1 MRADR
6 RLWRTADG
14 KRLVEDGDPAAAFLA
29 YAAGDDVV
37 EADRKLVD
45 QAPAAPEPESEE
57 GPDDDGQ
64 GEDEP
69 DEEEEP
75 EPEKVEAPAPAKKPA
90 RRTRGKGKPADG
102 SRW

>member
-1 MRADR
+1 MRAGR

-29 YAAGDDVV
+29 YAAGDEVA
-37 EADRKLVD
+37 EPDRRLVD
-45 QAPAAPEPESEE
+45 APAEPEPEEDAE
-57 GPDDDGQ
+57 PDDDGQ

-69 DEEEEP
+69 EEDA
-75 EPEKVEAPAPAKKPA
+75 EPEKVEKPAPAKKPT
-90 RRTRGKGKPADG
+90 RRTRTKGGAADG